1 MADAQQTSIDFK
13 VDKSNLY
20 LEESF
25 TDLKVATIRRLTP
38 VKPDGS
44 IDKTRKTVFV
54 GQTNIMTPNGPLPIQ
69 SAISAKHLQ
78 QAIKKFPDAMQDAV
92 EKLAREVQKL
102 KERNESSIITPGKK
116 EESRIILPGR

>member
-1 MADAQQTSIDFK
+1 MTEAQSTSIDFK
-13 VDKSNLY
+13 VDRSNLY
-20 LEESF
+20 QEESF

-44 IDKTRKTVFV
+44 VDKTRKTVFV

-78 QAIKKFPDAMQDAV
+78 QAIKKFPDAMQEAV
-92 EKLAREVQKL
+92 DKLAQEVKKI
-102 KERNESSIITPGKK
+102 KEQNESSIITPGTQKD
-116 EESRIILPGR
+116 SRIILPGR